1 MNSAQVSPA
10 FTITIVNACEDPIS
24 LDSVPISDQ
33 TYTIT
38 DLSRTFVA
46 PVFTSD
52 SPLCASEMTYTL
64 EVSDNLALQTLSF
77 DSTSLEFTLL
87 NDADLTGASV
97 DQR

>member
-1 MNSAQVSPA
+1 MDSATWQM
-10 FTITIVNACEDPIS
+10 ILIDPCDNPLS
-24 LDSVPISDQ
+24 LDVVDIVDQ

-38 DLSRTFVA
+38 DLSRTFAA

-52 SPLCASEMTYTL
+52 SPLCATQMTHTL